1 MHGTPPTKELQSKL
15 EILNGEMTSIYDSN
29 YDFSFPFLAT
39 EPWMFVISSNS
50 TPYFEVLVLTQEM
63 YINILSFHKFIWKL
77 YFLLWLSRSTNLFKN

>member
-50 TPYFEVLVLTQEM
+50 SPDFEVLVGNQEM
-63 YINILSFHKFIWKL
+63 HINIHTTLMKIITKWKKKFCSSNI
-77 YFLLWLSRSTNLFKN
+77 RDR

>member
-50 TPYFEVLVLTQEM
+50 SPDFEVLVGNQEM
-63 YINILSFHKFIWKL
+63 HINIHTTLMKIITKWKKKVL
-77 YFLLWLSRSTNLFKN
+77 P

>member
-39 EPWMFVISSNS
+39 EPWMFVIFSNS
-50 TPYFEVLVLTQEM
+50 SPDFEVLVVNQEM
-63 YINILSFHKFIWKL
+63 HINIHTTLMKIITKWKKKFC
-77 YFLLWLSRSTNLFKN
+77 RSNIRDR

>member
-50 TPYFEVLVLTQEM
+50 STDFEVLVVNQEM
-63 YINILSFHKFIWKL
+63 HINIHTTLMKIITKWKKKVL
-77 YFLLWLSRSTNLFKN
+77 P

>member
-50 TPYFEVLVLTQEM
+50 SPDFEVLVVNQEM
-63 YINILSFHKFIWKL
+63 HINIHTTLMKIITKWKKKVL
-77 YFLLWLSRSTNLFKN
+77 P

>member
-39 EPWMFVISSNS
+39 EPWMFVISRNS
-50 TPYFEVLVLTQEM
+50 TPDFDILVVTQEM
-63 YINILSFHKFIWKL
+63 HINIHTTLMKIITKWKKKVL
-77 YFLLWLSRSTNLFKN
+77 P

>member
-15 EILNGEMTSIYDSN
+15 EILNGEMPSIYDSN

-50 TPYFEVLVLTQEM
+50 SPDFEVLVVNQEM
-63 YINILSFHKFIWKL
+63 HINIHTTLMKIITKWKKKVL
-77 YFLLWLSRSTNLFKN
+77 P